1 MPSEPE
7 RIWTAWKSS
16 RITQKPKP
24 YPLSLSIIL
33 WPVTHEAA
41 IGCVDKKEI
50 ETLMARGLEEDD
62 SIDIIVKG
70 MLA

>member
-1 MPSEPE
+1 MW
-7 RIWTAWKSS
+7 IAWKSS
-16 RITQKPKP
+16 RATQKPKP
-24 YPLSLSIIL
+24 YPFVRVDNSLAK
-33 WPVTHEAA
+33 VTHEAT

>member
-1 MPSEPE
+1 MEVIQGNAEAEAIPIV
-7 RIWTAWKSS
+7 RVDN
-16 RITQKPKP
+16 
-24 YPLSLSIIL
+24 SLAK
-33 WPVTHEAA
+33 VTHEAT

-62 SIDIIVKG
+62 SIDIIAKG